1 MLFLQIWKLVDLL
14 LTEKSSILSSI
25 KGGRYALRYY
35 VDDDVPIVVVEIIV
49 MIMKI
54 IMTTMMIIMM
64 TAMRPSPQPRSTLG
78 SSLT

>member
-35 VDDDVPIVVVEIIV
+35 VDDGVPFVVVEIV
-49 MIMKI
+49 MIMGI
-54 IMTTMMIIMM
+54 VVLLAVMMI
-64 TAMRPSPQPRSTLG
+64 
-78 SSLT
+78 

>member
-49 MIMKI
+49 MIMG
-54 IMTTMMIIMM
+54 MMVVVFLVVMMI
-64 TAMRPSPQPRSTLG
+64 
-78 SSLT
+78 